1 MPEKKSTHDETARLR
16 QLRLDMKRAVDSCDP
31 DKFKRV
37 LLELEIV
44 PESATWRKRMA
55 GFYRAC
61 NMDEP

>member
-1 MPEKKSTHDETARLR
+1 VAEKKASHDETAQLR

-31 DKFKRV
+31 EKFKRV
-37 LLELEIV
+37 LVELEIV
-44 PESATWRKRMA
+44 PGSTIWRKRMA